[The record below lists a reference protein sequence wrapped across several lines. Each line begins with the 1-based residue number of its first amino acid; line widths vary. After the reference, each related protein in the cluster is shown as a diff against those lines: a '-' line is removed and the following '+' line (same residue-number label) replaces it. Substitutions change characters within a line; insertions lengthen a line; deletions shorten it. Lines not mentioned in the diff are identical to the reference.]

1 MWSKITNQKI
11 FGMLSPPLVQEM
23 CKTYAN
29 YLESYKTIMSQGD
42 GADDGFSF
50 GIDNMPISR
59 KNCSP

>member
-1 MWSKITNQKI
+1 
-11 FGMLSPPLVQEM
+11 M